1 MERYQ
6 SLGLYSSTLSLV
18 MTHQDI
24 ANYLRMTA
32 STISRILN
40 EFQKKKMIRFSK
52 HRIELQKIDAL
63 RLIAEAGDT
72 EAI

>member
-1 MERYQ
+1 
-6 SLGLYSSTLSLV
+6 
-18 MTHQDI
+18 
-24 ANYLRMTA
+24 
-32 STISRILN
+32 
-40 EFQKKKMIRFSK
+40 MIRFSK